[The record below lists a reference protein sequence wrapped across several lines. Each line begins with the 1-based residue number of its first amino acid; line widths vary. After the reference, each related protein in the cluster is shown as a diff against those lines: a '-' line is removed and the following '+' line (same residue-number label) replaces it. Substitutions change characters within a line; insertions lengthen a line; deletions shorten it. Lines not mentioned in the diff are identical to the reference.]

1 MIDWNKIQVVPTQK
15 ERQSEYI
22 FPKEGWFV
30 GATNQQWGKD
40 HFEAHYLYEP
50 QWSTHNKVSWG
61 GYFFRNK
68 DGEPEYWWTFNC
80 CFSNIETS
88 FLYVCEDQE
97 TAKNLADILNL
108 IPSKSIL
115 RLKDGIRD
123 LEEQIKFLQ
132 EKKKKL
138 ESLDKYVKYLI
149 C

>member
-1 MIDWNKIQVVPTQK
+1 MIDWNKIQVVSTQK

-61 GYFFRNK
+61 GHFFRNK
-68 DGEPEYWWTFNC
+68 DGEPEHWWTFNC

-132 EKKKKL
+132 EKKKKNR
-138 ESLDKYVKYLI
+138 I
-149 C
+149 IR